1 MLPQAKEDQSHQKL
15 KEARRVLSSSLR
27 REHSP
32 LLTPWTSEKI
42 SFLFSTTQ
50 VGVIC
55 YSSCRRLIEPG
66 TPLSSKG
73 VGQAVEAA
81 GELGLGLGLV
91 WAPPHMPHWRPLRP
105 GGVPHT
111 CRLTAV
117 GLVRG
122 FSRLLLASDQEDM
135 PNPRTGDT
143 QAPDR
148 LMEAVLGQT
157 GHWPSL
163 HRGGQVHGAHHPG
176 EETLWKYKWVHPEG
190 HSLCG

>member
-1 MLPQAKEDQSHQKL
+1 MKAEAEIREMLPQAKEGQSHQKL

-32 LLTPWTSEKI
+32 LLTPWTSEKT

-105 GGVPHT
+105 GPPHMQT
-111 CRLTAV
+111 HS
-117 GLVRG
+117 
-122 FSRLLLASDQEDM
+122 SRI
-135 PNPRTGDT
+135 
-143 QAPDR
+143 
-148 LMEAVLGQT
+148 GQ
-157 GHWPSL
+157 
-163 HRGGQVHGAHHPG
+163 RI
-176 EETLWKYKWVHPEG
+176 
-190 HSLCG
+190 